1 MADAKNYPDTIDL
14 ASKTLYH
21 THIKKIGGGLCP
33 EWNNLDEHIKDQF
46 KFVVTTILNTV
57 NYFEGKTCKD
67 CDYFENVACITP
79 EGDYSEDQDRQIC
92 TNFAPKGLVGTQ
104 AGC

>member
-1 MADAKNYPDTIDL
+1 L
-14 ASKTLYH
+14 
-21 THIKKIGGGLCP
+21 P
-33 EWNNLDEHIKDQF
+33 EEIR
-46 KFVVTTILNTV
+46 VPVTTILDTV

-79 EGDYSEDQDRQIC
+79 EGDYSKDPDRKIC
-92 TNFAPKGLVGTQ
+92 TNFVPEGLAGTQ